1 MKNLYNTH
9 TEKRVLR
16 FFGFVR
22 FFVMLTLLPFSLSAK
37 AGSTGVTTDS
47 TRIEKIVVKG
57 FVFDENR
64 VPLFGATVTEEG
76 TTNVTLINKDGAYSI
91 EVSHPEKAR
100 LVFSF
105 LGMKAQ
111 TIDVH
116 RRTTIDV
123 VMQTSD
129 TKIDD
134 VVVTGY
140 GNILK
145 EAYTGS
151 ATVISAKDI
160 AKRPGGSF
168 ENLLGG
174 ISPGLITAGSGQP
187 GDMAEVRLRGFGS
200 LSSDNQP
207 LYVIDG
213 VIFDQMNTSGH
224 SGVASSPMATLN
236 PADIASISIL
246 KDAASASLYGSQ
258 GANGVIVITTRQ
270 GVASDRIRY
279 SFLAQAGVSHVS
291 NSALPNL
298 VNAEQYKELWT
309 EGEMH
314 KLIRNY
320 NSANFKENLDRL
332 YHNKM
337 GFFLN
342 GKNFYQ
348 WQKQARENFNTF
360 YRIPKAEGGY
370 LQYDYWGADA
380 DKLPLTDWFD
390 AITRAALFQQYDFL
404 LSGGS
409 PNLKYYLSL
418 GFLDQQGV
426 ILNSNLRRY
435 SARFNLASDDRKKL
449 INWGATIN
457 ISATE
462 QSGPITTGTSF
473 NQPHYAALLLPAV
486 VPAYLDDGS
495 YNFGFPNNLL
505 NGSHNPIASA
515 RRNLRERPQFLLFT
529 SGWLRVNFAKWLN
542 YRLDVAQYYITGR
555 RTDYFDQEFGSGY
568 SVNGELTEYDMRRRK
583 ITVKNMLNVDYTI
596 KNRHRISGTFGVE
609 LINFKQS
616 YNSVTA
622 VNFMNNDK
630 PVLSTGSEVSSWTG
644 SGYDY
649 AQFSIVARADYSYRS
664 RYYLGGSYRQDRS
677 SRFSPE
683 ARTGNFWSVS
693 GAWRISNERWE
704 WVKSMRKVINSMKF
718 KVSYGYNGTLPSR
731 YYNWRKLYNG
741 SGRYNSEHA
750 IYQTFR
756 ATPDLS
762 WEKNQI
768 FNVGMDLGIWENRV
782 KISAEYY
789 RRKSSDLLQEVP
801 VSQTSGYSIMLMN
814 TSAGIDN
821 KGFEMDLDAQVVD
834 RLFKWNLR
842 FNLATLSAK
851 YYGLEQ
857 DNIGTHIMRNGESV
871 NAWYLYKFAG
881 IDSNTGN
888 VLYFAKDD
896 AGRDIISSSD
906 NPSYRRILGKGIPSV
921 TGGMTTVFNF
931 RGWELSGLFS
941 YGWGHHVYDS
951 RAASR
956 TATDGQYINY
966 DIDVRQ
972 LDRWTPDHI
981 YASNRIRI
989 NGQTSAGSSSRFLYK
1004 GDYLKLKNLR
1014 LQYMFPTSTFRRI
1027 GLNGVTIYA
1036 QAENLWVWTALK
1048 GYDPDLQIDGY
1059 INSARYPSATT
1070 YTLGLNFNF

>member
-380 DKLPLTDWFD
+380 DKLPHTDWFD
-390 AITRAALFQQYDFL
+390 AITRAALFQQYDFS

-462 QSGPITTGTSF
+462 QSGPITDRHIVQSA
-473 NQPHYAALLLPAV
+473 PLRSV
-486 VPAYLDDGS
+486 
-495 YNFGFPNNLL
+495 
-505 NGSHNPIASA
+505 IA
-515 RRNLRERPQFLLFT
+515 
-529 SGWLRVNFAKWLN
+529 
-542 YRLDVAQYYITGR
+542 
-555 RTDYFDQEFGSGY
+555 
-568 SVNGELTEYDMRRRK
+568 
-583 ITVKNMLNVDYTI
+583 
-596 KNRHRISGTFGVE
+596 
-609 LINFKQS
+609 
-616 YNSVTA
+616 
-622 VNFMNNDK
+622 
-630 PVLSTGSEVSSWTG
+630 TG
-644 SGYDY
+644 SGP
-649 AQFSIVARADYSYRS
+649 
-664 RYYLGGSYRQDRS
+664 G
-677 SRFSPE
+677 
-683 ARTGNFWSVS
+683 
-693 GAWRISNERWE
+693 
-704 WVKSMRKVINSMKF
+704 
-718 KVSYGYNGTLPSR
+718 LP
-731 YYNWRKLYNG
+731 
-741 SGRYNSEHA
+741 
-750 IYQTFR
+750 
-756 ATPDLS
+756 
-762 WEKNQI
+762 
-768 FNVGMDLGIWENRV
+768 
-782 KISAEYY
+782 
-789 RRKSSDLLQEVP
+789 
-801 VSQTSGYSIMLMN
+801 
-814 TSAGIDN
+814 
-821 KGFEMDLDAQVVD
+821 
-834 RLFKWNLR
+834 
-842 FNLATLSAK
+842 
-851 YYGLEQ
+851 
-857 DNIGTHIMRNGESV
+857 
-871 NAWYLYKFAG
+871 
-881 IDSNTGN
+881 
-888 VLYFAKDD
+888 
-896 AGRDIISSSD
+896 
-906 NPSYRRILGKGIPSV
+906 
-921 TGGMTTVFNF
+921 
-931 RGWELSGLFS
+931 
-941 YGWGHHVYDS
+941 
-951 RAASR
+951 
-956 TATDGQYINY
+956 
-966 DIDVRQ
+966 
-972 LDRWTPDHI
+972 
-981 YASNRIRI
+981 
-989 NGQTSAGSSSRFLYK
+989 
-1004 GDYLKLKNLR
+1004 
-1014 LQYMFPTSTFRRI
+1014 
-1027 GLNGVTIYA
+1027 
-1036 QAENLWVWTALK
+1036 
-1048 GYDPDLQIDGY
+1048 
-1059 INSARYPSATT
+1059 
-1070 YTLGLNFNF
+1070 